1 MWGVMMDF
9 ATTMNKRYFL
19 LMVSLWSLLHTMI
32 VWADCD
38 FDDFP
43 IMDEMNVQS
52 IMDDANYNNRPMMVR
67 SFLANASYLEVVAHY
82 HKVWDER
89 YDDTAFGIWHQV
101 TTITD
106 DCMMTVQIAAQHAP
120 TSSGRLIISNPPK
133 GSPQAKLG
141 EDVLAP
147 ADTIVV
153 SDLITNDGSKK
164 GRTTM
169 LTSAEDAHTV
179 AAFYMSEMQNN
190 GWHLEQDFMEGAAH
204 ALVFRDGLNISN
216 IVILPTGDGKAQ
228 ILINKVITK

>member
-1 MWGVMMDF
+1 MVDF
-9 ATTMNKRYFL
+9 AITMNKRS
-19 LMVSLWSLLHTMI
+19 SLIIAIIVWSVVHSVN

-43 IMDEMNVQS
+43 IMDEMQVQS
-52 IMDDANYNNRPMMVR
+52 VMDDANYNNRPMMVR

-101 TTITD
+101 TTITN

-133 GSPQAKLG
+133 GSLQAKLG

-147 ADTIVV
+147 ADTVVV
-153 SDLITNDGSKK
+153 SDLRTNDGPKQ

-169 LTSAEDAHTV
+169 LTSAEDARSV
-179 AAFYMSEMQNN
+179 AAFYMSEMQSN
-190 GWHLEQDFMEGAAH
+190 GWHLERDFMEGAAH

-228 ILINKVITK
+228 ILINEVITK

>member
-1 MWGVMMDF
+1 MDF
-9 ATTMNKRYFL
+9 AITMNKQFYLIFIAL
-19 LMVSLWSLLHTMI
+19 AFSMN

-43 IMDEMNVQS
+43 IMDEMKVQS
-52 IMDDANYNNRPMMVR
+52 VLDDANYNNRPMMVR
-67 SFLANASYLEVVAHY
+67 SFLADASYLEVVAHY

-120 TSSGRLIISNPPK
+120 TSSGRLIISNPPQ

-141 EDVLAP
+141 EGVLAP
-147 ADTIVV
+147 ADTRVV
-153 SDLITNDGSKK
+153 SDLITNDGSKQ

-169 LTSAEDAHTV
+169 LTSAESAHSV
-179 AAFYMSEMQNN
+179 AAFYLSEMQSK
-190 GWHLEQDFMEGAAH
+190 GWHLQRNFMEGSAH
-204 ALVFRDGLNISN
+204 ALVFRDGLDISN
-216 IVILPTGDGKAQ
+216 IVILPTGDNKTQ
-228 ILINKVITK
+228 ILINEVITQ